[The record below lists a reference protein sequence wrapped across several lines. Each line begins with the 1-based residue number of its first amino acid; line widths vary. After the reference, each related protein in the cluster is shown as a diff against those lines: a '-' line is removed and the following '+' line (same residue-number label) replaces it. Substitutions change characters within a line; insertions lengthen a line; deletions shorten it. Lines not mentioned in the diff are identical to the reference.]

1 MSRKRI
7 GQPISITLTPELKA
21 WIDSKIEHGGT
32 RTEVIRR
39 VLNHAMMRETVGT
52 SKRRLK
58 PVNHSDDSLL
68 D

>member
-39 VLNHAMMRETVGT
+39 ILSDAMGKDKPK
-52 SKRRLK
+52 SK
-58 PVNHSDDSLL
+58 
-68 D
+68 